1 MKKKIGWTLA
11 LTMVLLSGVA
21 YYFITLS
28 LYESNIELFGF
39 PVPKNAELVGE
50 SSVGKNYEWKRAS
63 EEYGIPY
70 GYEVALKKN
79 GWKKGEREGA
89 SVYYTKGNHKIDLI
103 SMTETL
109 DILRVY

>member
-11 LTMVLLSGVA
+11 LTMFLLSGVA

-28 LYESNIELFGF
+28 LYESNEELFGF
-39 PVPKNAELVGE
+39 PVPQNAELVGE

-70 GYEVALKKN
+70 GYEVALKKE
-79 GWKKGEREGA
+79 WMEKR
-89 SVYYTKGNHKIDLI
+89 
-103 SMTETL
+103 
-109 DILRVY
+109 